1 VAVLFARIAL
11 MKKDQRA
18 AQKYIT
24 RAIEAGGGEE
34 LRALD
39 KPVALKSLSDYVARH
54 PGNKLARKQYAIL
67 LLGFAELPKARAAY
81 EQLVREDPSDGLSL
95 NNLAWLV
102 VQEDPRRAL
111 ALAQRATKADPAS
124 ANYLD
129 TLGSMQMTASDYK
142 GAIVSLQKANALQP
156 DDPEI
161 SYHLALAQE
170 ASGNTARSQAI
181 LQTLVKRGGFSD
193 IEAAKNLLA
202 SKLKMVG
209 QTQSGR

>member
-1 VAVLFARIAL
+1 MIGAL
-11 MKKDQRA
+11 QPASSIRCLISGTA
-18 AQKYIT
+18 AAASGRFTVT
-24 RAIEAGGGEE
+24 RT
-34 LRALD
+34 
-39 KPVALKSLSDYVARH
+39 SS
-54 PGNKLARKQYAIL
+54 
-67 LLGFAELPKARAAY
+67 
-81 EQLVREDPSDGLSL
+81 
-95 NNLAWLV
+95 
-102 VQEDPRRAL
+102 
-111 ALAQRATKADPAS
+111 DPAS